1 MDLVWPATAWALWV
15 AALAVAVV
23 VAGRERPAASPTPEG
38 EPAPRAVGELL
49 RGMRAQ
55 EVFHATLSEL
65 AERGPARIEGDRL
78 ALVPFAEEEALPA
91 HQRWALERV
100 RARLAGLDL
109 ADAAEAPLVALM
121 PDGADLEGEFAP
133 LVRRRAI
140 ELGLARRRW
149 PSLLVPVG
157 LAVALAA
164 PWYVTVAEAGV
175 SWLGGIAT
183 MVSFVAGG
191 SLLLGGRGFLLTA
204 RGREVAAGPSP
215 QREWIFMG
223 SGWQGAGIEPA
234 GYAPGGPRRHEV
246 AGHVVKR
253 WYDAERETRYLA
265 LHDGRSERAKAFAVD
280 HGTYKDVLPGDCV
293 RLLVRREGDVVR
305 VLTHERHW

>member
-15 AALAVAVV
+15 AALAAAVV
-23 VAGRERPAASPTPEG
+23 VAGRERPAAFPAPAG
-38 EPAPRAVGELL
+38 EPDPRAVGELL

-55 EVFHATLSEL
+55 EVFHATLCEL
-65 AERGPARIEGDRL
+65 AELGPARIEGDRL
-78 ALVPFAEEEALPA
+78 ALVPFPVEEALPA
-91 HQRWALERV
+91 YQRWALERV
-100 RARLAGLDL
+100 RARLAGRDH
-109 ADAAEAPLVALM
+109 AGAAEAPLVALM

-140 ELGLARRRW
+140 DLGLARRRW
-149 PSLLVPVG
+149 PSLIVPVG
-157 LAVALAA
+157 LAVALAV

-204 RGREVAAGPSP
+204 RGRELAARPSP
-215 QREWIFMG
+215 QREWIFTG
-223 SGWQGAGIEPA
+223 SGWQGDDVEPA
-234 GYAPGGPRRHEV
+234 GYAAGGPRRREV

-253 WYDAERETRYLA
+253 WHDDGTRYLA
-265 LHDGRSERAKAFAVD
+265 LHDGRSARAKAVAVD
-280 HGTYKDVLPGDCV
+280 PGTYKDVLPGDCV

-305 VLTHERHW
+305 VLGHERHW

>member
-15 AALAVAVV
+15 AALAAAVA
-23 VAGRERPAASPTPEG
+23 VAGRERSAASPPAAG
-38 EPAPRAVGELL
+38 EPDPVAVGELL

-65 AERGPARIEGDRL
+65 AGRGLARVEGDRF
-78 ALVPFAEEEALPA
+78 ALVASGGEDAVPA
-91 HQRWALERV
+91 YQRWALERV
-100 RARLAGLDL
+100 RERLGG
-109 ADAAEAPLVALM
+109 AAEAPLVALM
-121 PDGADLEGEFAP
+121 PDGADLEGDFAP

-149 PSLLVPVG
+149 PSLVVPVG

-164 PWYVTVAEAGV
+164 PWYATVAEAGV

-204 RGREVAAGPSP
+204 RGAEVAARPSP
-215 QREWIFMG
+215 EREWIFTG
-223 SGWQGAGIEPA
+223 SGWQGDGVEPA
-234 GYAPGGPRRHEV
+234 GYAAGGPRRHEV

-253 WYDAERETRYLA
+253 WYDAEHERRYLA
-265 LHDGRSERAKAFAVD
+265 LHDGRSARAKAFAVD
-280 HGTYKDVLPGDCV
+280 PGTYKDVLPGDCV

-305 VLTHERHW
+305 VLAHERHW